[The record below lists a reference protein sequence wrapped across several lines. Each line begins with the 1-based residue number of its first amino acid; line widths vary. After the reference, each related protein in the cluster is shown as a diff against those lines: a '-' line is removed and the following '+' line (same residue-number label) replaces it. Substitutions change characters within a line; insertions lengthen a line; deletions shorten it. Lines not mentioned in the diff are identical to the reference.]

1 MPKNEGLSQIIAG
14 CKAGNSQSFS
24 QLLDLYAKRCYGY
37 FYRLT
42 GNRDVS
48 DDLLSDLFVKLV
60 KDISSF
66 KNGSFDSWIFRIAS
80 NVFYDHLR
88 TRQRVKKTLEAKRS
102 IEETKV
108 SGDPGSSSNTEQ
120 IDDLQR
126 QLAKLDDD
134 TRELIMLRFYS
145 GASFRELAAMRV
157 ESIGTILSKVHR
169 GLKKLRELME

>member
-1 MPKNEGLSQIIAG
+1 MAENEGLSQIIAG
-14 CKAGNSQSFS
+14 CKAGKSQSFS

-42 GNRDVS
+42 GNGDVS
-48 DDLLSDLFVKLV
+48 DDLLSELFVKLV
-60 KDISSF
+60 KNISSF

-88 TRQRVKKTLEAKRS
+88 TRQRLKKTLEAKRS

-108 SGDPGSSSNTEQ
+108 SADPGSNTEQ

-126 QLAKLDDD
+126 QLAKLDGD

-145 GASFRELAAMRV
+145 GASFRELAAMRA

-169 GLKKLRELME
+169 GLKKLKKLME